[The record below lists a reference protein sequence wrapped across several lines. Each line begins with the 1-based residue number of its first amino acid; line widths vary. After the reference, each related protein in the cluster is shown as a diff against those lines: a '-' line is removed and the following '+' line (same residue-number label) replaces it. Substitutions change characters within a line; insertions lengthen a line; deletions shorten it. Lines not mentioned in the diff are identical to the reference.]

1 MITGSWPPPQVQ
13 TNDTFVGSDAFCTL
27 GHARRKE
34 QQAPAEWVTLQC
46 CGCRWHA
53 DRTLGHARRKEQQA
67 PAEGGDSAVLRL
79 SAACRPPLAAVGTL
93 GHARRKEQQAPAEGG
108 DSAVLRLSAAC
119 RPRNEQQADV
129 GVAFDLIGR
138 DAEGDQGGMTG
149 GGRRGA
155 TVAVDVS
162 RADHNEALARWALQ
176 GNALRQKRPQPA
188 TTCAGE
194 TPLKD
199 GVDDVLHVLRYDCFR
214 AEHLLPHWSGSER
227 LQQMPYLPVA
237 LEQ

>member
-1 MITGSWPPPQVQ
+1 MVS
-13 TNDTFVGSDAFCTL
+13 
-27 GHARRKE
+27 
-34 QQAPAEWVTLQC
+34 APE
-46 CGCRWHA
+46 
-53 DRTLGHARRKEQQA
+53 
-67 PAEGGDSAVLRL
+67 
-79 SAACRPPLAAVGTL
+79 AAVAKPRGL
-93 GHARRKEQQAPAEGG
+93 SILRK
-108 DSAVLRLSAAC
+108 
-119 RPRNEQQADV
+119 
-129 GVAFDLIGR
+129 
-138 DAEGDQGGMTG
+138 
-149 GGRRGA
+149 
-155 TVAVDVS
+155 
-162 RADHNEALARWALQ
+162 ALARWALQ